1 MRTLTNNSKL
11 PHLAVQRLRGCPIGG
26 SHESG
31 SLMTI
36 DVLEALRLRRQDHYF
51 APEAQLHGDPLGFRM
66 SGLLAVA

>member
-1 MRTLTNNSKL
+1 
-11 PHLAVQRLRGCPIGG
+11 
-26 SHESG
+26 
-31 SLMTI
+31 MTI

>member
-11 PHLAVQRLRGCPIGG
+11 PHLAVQRLRG